1 MHVNCLFLV
10 AGIKLIGEDGLEI
23 NGEGRISSN
32 HLVKINFR
40 FEFFKKKLV
49 EYAKIYSLSPI

>member
-23 NGEGRISSN
+23 NGEGRISYN
-32 HLVKINFR
+32 HLVEINFR
-40 FEFFKKKLV
+40 FVFL
-49 EYAKIYSLSPI
+49 